1 MGTSRPWG
9 PCHATDHYRNA
20 LRPGGHPACDH
31 FRRPVR
37 TPTAA
42 RPVPVWSSLAIS
54 LFVVGMTSN
63 TIAED
68 HRGAPGA
75 DILAFGG
82 PLLLGM
88 GVMAALML
96 FNQRRARIERR
107 GSE

>member
-1 MGTSRPWG
+1 MRPIIIVMLCVQAG
-9 PCHATDHYRNA
+9 ILLATIFA
-20 LRPGGHPACDH
+20 VA
-31 FRRPVR
+31 VR

-75 DILAFGG
+75 DILGFGG

-88 GVMAALML
+88 GVRAALML

>member
-1 MGTSRPWG
+1 MRPIIIVMLCVQAG
-9 PCHATDHYRNA
+9 ILLATIFA
-20 LRPGGHPACDH
+20 VAGRP
-31 FRRPVR
+31 
-37 TPTAA
+37 PTAA

-75 DILAFGG
+75 DILGFGG